1 MASPATGA
9 VLGGKPSCWH
19 SGSPRGMCCRA
30 ANWVAIS
37 GAAQSL
43 MAEAEPCVRSA
54 AASPLAAGEGRRARS
69 TPGAASSTATRLQG
83 CACPP
88 ARGVCVLS
96 VCLAERCSP
105 CRAEPCAAG
114 PFGDTL
120 WHWGSALGAGG
131 CGFPWHHRLPQ
142 QSQALQ
148 IPQVFTLCVCFLQ
161 CGLRCRH
168 PAMHDT
174 SHSITSSL
182 AGSHGSHP
190 PCPTRGTRP
199 DKSLRG

>member
-54 AASPLAAGEGRRARS
+54 AASPLPGEGRRARS

-131 CGFPWHHRLPQ
+131 CVFPRHHRLPQ
-142 QSQALQ
+142 QSQAVQ

-174 SHSITSSL
+174 SHSISSSL
-182 AGSHGSHP
+182 AGSHGSPP

>member
-54 AASPLAAGEGRRARS
+54 AASPLPGEGRRARS

-105 CRAEPCAAG
+105 CRAVRCRS
-114 PFGDTL
+114 L
-120 WHWGSALGAGG
+120 WGHAVALG
-131 CGFPWHHRLPQ
+131 
-142 QSQALQ
+142 
-148 IPQVFTLCVCFLQ
+148 Q
-161 CGLRCRH
+161 CAWGWGLRVPMAPPAPTAVPGSPDSPGFYPSCSFFAVWAPLQASSHARH
-168 PAMHDT
+168 ISQHLQQLGRGSRLTPTLPH
-174 SHSITSSL
+174 
-182 AGSHGSHP
+182 AGH
-190 PCPTRGTRP
+190 TAR
-199 DKSLRG
+199 